1 MEITPVNLSK
11 GFLLVVVALFA
22 YLSVLLAL
30 PFFQYVL
37 GAVLVAYILSPV
49 QTGLERQGG
58 ISPPIAAFVL
68 VTATVA
74 GVVVPLVVVV
84 ALVADNARRLVENAD
99 TGSLGATDFERRIE
113 GLTGVNVD
121 LTATVADSAQGIGG
135 TVLEQSTAWFSALT
149 HTAVGLG
156 VAIFLLYYLLKD
168 GDALLAWIREL
179 TPLPDDVQD
188 DFYRELDAVMWAVLV
203 GHVLIAVIQGTLA
216 GLGLIATGVPN
227 AVFWTVVMIVL
238 SLIPLVGSFLVWGP
252 AVGFLLL
259 TNEPVLAVGLFVY
272 STIIVGLSDDYL
284 RPILVDRYAD
294 LNPAVIIL
302 GVLGGVYAFG
312 VMGLF
317 YGPVVLGALIA
328 TLNVVNDNYDELEE
342 GQGVQ

>member
-1 MEITPVNLSK
+1 MNLSK
-11 GFLLVVVALFA
+11 GFLLVVVAIFA
-22 YLSVLLAL
+22 YLSLLLVL
-30 PFFQYVL
+30 PFAQYVL
-37 GAVLVAYILSPV
+37 GAILVAYILSPV
-49 QTGLERQGG
+49 QTGLERRGG

-68 VTATVA
+68 VAATVA
-74 GVVVPLVVVV
+74 GVIVPLVIVI
-84 ALVADNARRLVENAD
+84 ALVASDARRLVENTE
-99 TGSLGATDFERRIE
+99 TGSIGTTDLERYIE
-113 GLTGVNVD
+113 EQTGMSVD
-121 LTATVADSAQGIGG
+121 LTATLTDSAQGIGS

-168 GDALLAWIREL
+168 GDTLLAWIREL
-179 TPLPDDVQD
+179 TPLPNDVQD
-188 DFYRELDAVMWAVLV
+188 EFYRELDAVMWAVLV
-203 GHVLIAVIQGTLA
+203 GHVLIAIVQGTLA
-216 GLGLIATGVPN
+216 GLGLVATGVPN
-227 AVFWTVVMIVL
+227 AAFWTVIMIVL
-238 SLIPLVGSFLVWGP
+238 SLIPLIGSFLVWGP
-252 AVGFLLL
+252 AVGFLFL
-259 TNEPVLAVGLFVY
+259 TNEPVLAVGLLGY

-284 RPILVDRYAD
+284 RPLLVDRYAD

-342 GQGVQ
+342 AQGVQ

>member
-1 MEITPVNLSK
+1 MNLSK
-11 GFLLVVVALFA
+11 GFLLVFVGLFA
-22 YLSVLLAL
+22 YLSLLLAL
-30 PFFQYVL
+30 PFFQYIL
-37 GAVLVAYILSPV
+37 GAVLIAYILYPV
-49 QTGLERQGG
+49 QNELEGR
-58 ISPPIAAFVL
+58 ISPSIAAFTL
-68 VTATVA
+68 VTLTIA
-74 GVVVPLVVVV
+74 GVVVPLVVFVV
-84 ALVADNARRLVENAD
+84 LVINDARRLVENTD
-99 TGSLGATDFERRIE
+99 TGSLGTTEFERRIE
-113 GLTGVNVD
+113 EQTGMNVD
-121 LTATVADSAQGIGG
+121 LTATIADSAQGIGG

-168 GDALLAWIREL
+168 RSALLAWIREL

-188 DFYRELDAVMWAVLV
+188 DFYRELDAVMWAVLA
-203 GHVLIAVIQGTLA
+203 GHVLIAVIQGSLA

-227 AVFWTVVMIVL
+227 AVFWTLVMIVL

-252 AVGFLLL
+252 AVGFLFL
-259 TNEPVLAVGLFVY
+259 TDEPVLAVALFVY

-284 RPILVDRYAD
+284 RPLLVDRYVD

-328 TLNVVNDNYDELEE
+328 TLNVVNDNYHELEE
-342 GQGVQ
+342 TQGVQ

>member
-1 MEITPVNLSK
+1 VNLSK
-11 GFLLVVVALFA
+11 GFLLVLIGIFA
-22 YLSVLLAL
+22 YLSLLLVL

-37 GAVLVAYILSPV
+37 GAILVAYVLFPIQGRLEQQVPSPV
-49 QTGLERQGG
+49 AALGLV
-58 ISPPIAAFVL
+58 AV
-68 VTATVA
+68 TVA
-74 GVVVPLVVVV
+74 GVVVPLLVIV
-84 ALVADNARRLVENAD
+84 ALVASDARQLVENTD
-99 TGSLGATDFERRIE
+99 TASLGATELERYIE
-113 GLTGVNVD
+113 EQTGMTVD
-121 LTATVADSAQGIGG
+121 LTATLTDSAQGVGG

-168 GDALLAWIREL
+168 GAALLDWIRRL

-188 DFYRELDAVMWAVLV
+188 DFYRELDAVMGAVLV
-203 GHVLIAVIQGTLA
+203 GHVLIAIIQGTLA
-216 GLGLIATGVPN
+216 GLGLLATGIPN
-227 AVFWTVVMIVL
+227 AAFWTVIMIVL

-252 AVGFLLL
+252 AVAFLLL
-259 TNEPVLAVGLFVY
+259 TNEPVLAVALLVY

-328 TLNVVNDNYDELEE
+328 TLNVLNDHYNRLEKTP
-342 GQGVQ
+342 GLQ

>member
-1 MEITPVNLSK
+1 VNLSK
-11 GFLLVVVALFA
+11 GFLLAVVVLFA
-22 YLSVLLAL
+22 YLSLLLAL
-30 PFFQYVL
+30 PFFQYIL

-49 QTGLERQGG
+49 QTVLERRGG
-58 ISPPIAAFVL
+58 ISPPIAAFGL
-68 VTATVA
+68 VAATVA
-74 GVVVPLVVVV
+74 GVVVPLVILI
-84 ALVADNARRLVENAD
+84 ALVASDARRLVENAD
-99 TGSLGATDFERRIE
+99 TGSVGTSDLERRIE
-113 GLTGVNVD
+113 EQTGMSVD
-121 LTATVADSAQGIGG
+121 LTATIADSAQGIGT
-135 TVLEQSTAWFSALT
+135 TVLEQSTTWFSALT

-168 GDALLAWIREL
+168 GNALLAWIREL

-203 GHVLIAVIQGTLA
+203 GHVLIAIIQGTLA
-216 GLGLIATGVPN
+216 GLGLLATGIPN
-227 AVFWTVVMIVL
+227 AAFWTVIMIVL

-252 AVGFLLL
+252 AVAFLLL
-259 TNEPVLAVGLFVY
+259 TNEPVLAVALLVY
-272 STIIVGLSDDYL
+272 STIIVGLSDAYL

-328 TLNVVNDNYDELEE
+328 TLNVLNDHYNRLEKTP
-342 GQGVQ
+342 GLQ